1 MDYDRSVY
9 PPAPRLEI
17 RLIALPHGAVHGPVA
32 AFVDTGADVTIVPLH
47 IVRQLRAGVVTL
59 KTVRGYTGGRRNVR
73 TYLVDVEIGS
83 FTLPG
88 IEIVGDDAAHEI
100 LLGRD
105 VLNKLRLLLDGP
117 QQQADILEA

>member
-1 MDYDRSVY
+1 MDYNSSAF

-17 RLIALPHGAVHGPVA
+17 RLIAQPHGAAYGPLPV
-32 AFVDTGADVTIVPLH
+32 FVDTGADATIVPIA

-59 KTVRGYTGGRRNVR
+59 KTVRGYAGGRRTVR
-73 TYLVDVEIGS
+73 TYLVDIEVGP
-83 FTLPG
+83 FMLPG
-88 IEIVGDDAAHEI
+88 VEIVGDDATEEI

-117 QQQADILEA
+117 GRRTQLLD